1 MPAEEL
7 IDVLDENGAPTG
19 VVKEKG
25 AVHRD
30 GDWHRS
36 SHIWIVSGRNVL
48 LQRRAL
54 AKPSWPGLW
63 DISVAGHISA
73 GESAID
79 AAVREA
85 REEIGIE
92 IAPAEIAHIGTLR
105 YQCVLRDGYVENE
118 IHEVYL
124 LRRDVDLSSLTLD
137 PSEVAEVRWVRLED
151 LDQYER
157 VPHKEEY
164 GLLTDTLTL
173 PRATLP
179 RTRI

>member
-1 MPAEEL
+1 MPEEL
-7 IDVLDENGAPTG
+7 IDVLTESGAPTG

-54 AKPSWPGLW
+54 AKQSWPGLW

-92 IAPAEIAHIGTLR
+92 IAPADLEPIGTLR
-105 YQCVLRDGYVENE
+105 YHCVLRDGYIENE

-124 LRRDVDLSSLTLD
+124 LRRDVALSSLTLD
-137 PSEVAEVRWVRLED
+137 PSEVAEVRWVGLED
-151 LDQYER
+151 LDRYER

-164 GLLTDTLTL
+164 ALLDRVLGVG
-173 PRATLP
+173 
-179 RTRI
+179 

>member
-7 IDVLDENGAPTG
+7 IDVLTESGAPTG
-19 VVKEKG
+19 VVKEKS

-36 SHIWIVSGRNVL
+36 SHIWIVSGRSVL

-54 AKPSWPGLW
+54 AKSTWPGLW

-79 AAVREA
+79 AAIREA

-92 IAPAEIAHIGTLR
+92 VASEELERIGTLR
-105 YQCVLRDGYVENE
+105 YHCVLREGYVENE

-137 PSEVAEVRWVRLED
+137 PSEVAEVRWVQIED

-164 GLLTDTLTL
+164 GLIEDVLGEG
-173 PRATLP
+173 
-179 RTRI
+179 